1 MTFYNIALLVILF
14 IFRDQLADVIQL
26 LRNSANPQVEQLI
39 KMMKKWAKN
48 NKVVV

>member
-1 MTFYNIALLVILF
+1 VY
-14 IFRDQLADVIQL
+14 FRDLIADVIQL
-26 LRNSANPQVEQLI
+26 LRNSANSQVEQII